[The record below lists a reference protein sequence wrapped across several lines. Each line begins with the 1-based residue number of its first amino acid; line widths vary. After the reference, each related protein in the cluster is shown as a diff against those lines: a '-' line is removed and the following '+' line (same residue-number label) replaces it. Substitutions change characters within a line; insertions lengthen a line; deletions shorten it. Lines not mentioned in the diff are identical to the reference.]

1 MGFFK
6 DTGITSDDDVLEV
19 GGTSLTE
26 VLSKISK
33 PSAITSNP
41 EKEEFENAFP
51 VDDSEEIEEVHAE
64 AKQEIK
70 PEKEEKPKAV
80 PEKTEAPKEKAEAPE
95 TKHREKKKEE
105 PKKKKVSSSSDIT
118 GLYISEDVTVSGDL
132 QVDGDVTVLG
142 NINGNLKAS
151 GNVIVKAKQAKFEIQ
166 TDADVLIDT
175 GCIFI
180 GNIECQNAAIKGK
193 SKGNIHTR
201 DMLYVDNNALVVGD
215 INTKML
221 NVEQKGRI
229 VGGVHLDMEEDINV
243 KEIFGE

>member
-33 PSAITSNP
+33 PNAMAP
-41 EKEEFENAFP
+41 EPKKEEFENAFP
-51 VDDSEEIEEVHAE
+51 VDDGEEIEEVHAE
-64 AKQEIK
+64 AEQEVK

-80 PEKTEAPKEKAEAPE
+80 PEKAEAPE

-105 PKKKKVSSSSDIT
+105 PKKKKTSSSSDIT
-118 GLYISEDVTVSGDL
+118 GLYISEDVTISGDL

-142 NINGNLKAS
+142 NINGSLKAS